1 MQEFILMFLHY
12 VGIVFLESIFT
23 ITTNLDK
30 QQQQQQQQTIDSL
43 IESNNKTTTEQLLQ
57 PFSLDDQSP
66 HDKTDQSKAM
76 TRGINTII

>member
-30 QQQQQQQQTIDSL
+30 QQQQQTIDSL
-43 IESNNKTTTEQLLQ
+43 IESNNKTTTEQ
-57 PFSLDDQSP
+57 
-66 HDKTDQSKAM
+66 
-76 TRGINTII
+76 

>member
-30 QQQQQQQQTIDSL
+30 QQQQQTIDSL